1 MTKRPPGSPIKPTAQ
16 SRVLSSGR
24 SPITPARRVALAD
37 GDARPMTDDEVRSVE
52 AALAAH
58 GRAPVNTAEVLDEI
72 DEVLALETV
81 GTPAAVVRAHLR
93 GQMPSAPPVEAA
105 LARQGLPGLIA
116 EREPMGPQERLDRA
130 MAIVVRDAEDALLK
144 AEKVFEAYAY
154 IHANK
159 TPPDN
164 AKAEANHNLMMEMRH
179 ALFSDDAP
187 ADVPSVPPLSDTLAH
202 AHARARDRV
211 LMVPGNRRLNQMRDD
226 LAAAQK
232 SGSVSNWE
240 VAMIESM
247 IDLRDLQDVIDAMT
261 ALQDTIRENVKLALA
276 NGDSKTFKCAIGV
289 ATLAKGAETVS
300 IVDPKLVPS
309 QFLKTEIDK
318 AKVGRALKVP
328 SVVPGAVL
336 TEGKPSLRISWDD
349 E

>member
-81 GTPAAVVRAHLR
+81 GTPAAVVRAHQR
-93 GQMPSAPPVEAA
+93 
-105 LARQGLPGLIA
+105 
-116 EREPMGPQERLDRA
+116 RLDRA